1 MRREVVV
8 VITCLWAMRTAHHSI
23 VGRLMVPVVFE
34 VIGHLVG
41 CSRDSVAAEVDVEDL
56 AVGGGADLQKQDRSP
71 AKELGETV
79 YLAGGWCVQLRQVRV
94 VRGSLPGR

>member
-41 CSRDSVAAEVDVEDL
+41 CSRDPVAADVEDL
-56 AVGGGADLQKQDRSP
+56 AVGGGDSAEARQNSSNRAWGNGLFRL
-71 AKELGETV
+71 E
-79 YLAGGWCVQLRQVRV
+79 GGVCN
-94 VRGSLPGR
+94 